1 MPAAGKGQTDKEV
14 AEQFKQLREKFE
26 TAMNDDLNT
35 SVALSVVFEL
45 VRLTQKL
52 LEDSNTTVGTL
63 NLADV
68 LFDRLG
74 GEVLGIVKDEYP
86 QTSETDEEML
96 NEVLDKFNI
105 FVEIRSLARKNKDFE
120 LSDAIREY
128 LGTSAI
134 MIEDRPDGSF
144 LEDLDSFL
152 KRYKDLKKRGM
163 KEDAEKYKNIIIN
176 KFAKWYGK

>member
-1 MPAAGKGQTDKEV
+1 M
-14 AEQFKQLREKFE
+14 KQLREKFE
-26 TAMNDDLNT
+26 AAMNDDLNT
-35 SVALSVVFEL
+35 SVALSVLFEL
-45 VRLTQKL
+45 VRLTEIL
-52 LEDSNTTVGTL
+52 LEDSNTTRGTL
-63 NLADV
+63 NLVDV

-74 GEVLGIVKDEYP
+74 GDVLGIVKAEYP
-86 QTSETDEEML
+86 MTGGTDEEIL
-96 NEVLDKFNI
+96 KEVLSKFNI
-105 FVEIRSLARKNKDFE
+105 FVEIRSLAREKKDFE
-120 LSDAIREY
+120 MSDAIRGY

-144 LEDLDSFL
+144 LEDLDDFL